1 MNSASRLPCIG
12 LPCIGC
18 HPAAKGPAGS
28 RMGGMAGLDGGLGT
42 QQQED
47 FDGKGPE
54 ATSASLDD
62 ALSSDGKTGFPPG
75 GEKPR
80 KSHC

>member
-1 MNSASRLPCIG
+1 MNSAGRLPCIG

-42 QQQED
+42 QQKED
-47 FDGKGPE
+47 LDGKGPE
-54 ATSASLDD
+54 ATSASLVD
-62 ALSSDGKTGFPPG
+62 ALRSEEKTGVSPA
-75 GEKPR
+75 GEKPGE
-80 KSHC
+80 SH

>member
-1 MNSASRLPCIG
+1 
-12 LPCIGC
+12 
-18 HPAAKGPAGS
+18 
-28 RMGGMAGLDGGLGT
+28 MGGMAGLDGGLGT
-42 QQQED
+42 QQKED

-62 ALSSDGKTGFPPG
+62 ALRSDGQPGVPPG

-80 KSHC
+80 TSH